1 VKDVGLIRFD
11 RLFPQ
16 QATAEVRVI
25 TLLRHP
31 TLPDDEYALVESYC
45 DDPACHCRR
54 VLLSVVGRRAMTALA
69 SIGYGFDRDG
79 EWAGPFLDPLNP
91 QSRHADALLELVR
104 QLALTDPAYVAR
116 LEAHYYQ
123 VKGAA
128 ADPARRA
135 PQTPPSMSARD
146 RSRPLRPR
154 SKPRQRRG
162 R

>member
-1 VKDVGLIRFD
+1 VKDAGLIRFD

-16 QATAEVRVI
+16 QAMAEVRVI

-79 EWAGPFLDPLNP
+79 EWAGPLLDPLNP
-91 QSRHADALLELVR
+91 QSRHADALLELLQ
-104 QLALTDPAYVAR
+104 QLVLTDPAFVAR

-123 VKGAA
+123 VKGVA
-128 ADPARRA
+128 ADP
-135 PQTPPSMSARD
+135 
-146 RSRPLRPR
+146 SRPALHPPPRTIAHDRCRPPRPR
-154 SKPRQRRG
+154 SKQRRRRG
-162 R
+162 G

>member
-11 RLFPQ
+11 RLFPE

-25 TLLRHP
+25 SLLRHP
-31 TLPDDEYALVESYC
+31 SLPDDEYALVESYC

-69 SIGYGFDRDG
+69 SIGYGFDHAG

-91 QSRHADALLELVR
+91 QSRHAEALLELVR
-104 QLALTDPAYVAR
+104 QLVLTDAAYMAR

-123 VKGAA
+123 VKGAS
-128 ADPARRA
+128 ADPSRPA
-135 PQTPPSMSARD
+135 PQAPPRASAHDRD
-146 RSRPLRPR
+146 RPHRPR
-154 SKPRQRRG
+154 SKQRR
-162 R
+162 RRR

>member
-1 VKDVGLIRFD
+1 VKDVGLVRFD

-16 QATAEVRVI
+16 QAMAEVRVI

-31 TLPDDEYALVESYC
+31 TLLDDEYALVESYC

-69 SIGYGFDRDG
+69 SIGYGLDRDG
-79 EWAGPFLDPLNP
+79 QWAGPFLDPLNP
-91 QSRHADALLELVR
+91 QSRHSDALLELVR
-104 QLALTDPAYVAR
+104 QLVLTDSAYVAR

-123 VKGAA
+123 VEGVAT
-128 ADPARRA
+128 DPARPA
-135 PQTPPSMSARD
+135 PPAPPHTTARERD
-146 RSRPLRPR
+146 RPPRPR
-154 SKPRQRRG
+154 SKPRRRRG

>member
-1 VKDVGLIRFD
+1 
-11 RLFPQ
+11 
-16 QATAEVRVI
+16 
-25 TLLRHP
+25 
-31 TLPDDEYALVESYC
+31 VESYC

-91 QSRHADALLELVR
+91 QSRHGDALLEVVR
-104 QLALTDPAYVAR
+104 QHALTDSAYVAR

-123 VKGAA
+123 VKGVA
-128 ADPARRA
+128 ADPSRPAPPAPPRTTARE
-135 PQTPPSMSARD
+135 RD
-146 RSRPLRPR
+146 RPPRPR
-154 SKPRQRRG
+154 SKPRRRRG